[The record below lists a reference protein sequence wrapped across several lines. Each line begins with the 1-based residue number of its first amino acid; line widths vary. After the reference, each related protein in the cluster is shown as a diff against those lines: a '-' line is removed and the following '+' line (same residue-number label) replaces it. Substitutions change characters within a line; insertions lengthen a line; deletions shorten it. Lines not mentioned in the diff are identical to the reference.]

1 MNNIYGVIWLEMDS
15 EFIIFNN
22 DGERISILA
31 NEDVV
36 LLVMSGE
43 PIDEPIAAYG
53 PFLMNTESEIMEAY
67 DDFNKGKFGHLED

>member
-1 MNNIYGVIWLEMDS
+1 LEMDS